1 MVMRKIALPRRTFIR
16 GMGATLALPLL
27 DAMVPAMTAVS
38 RAAPRFAAVYVG
50 NGANMND
57 WTPQTDGAGFA
68 FSPILKPLEAFRDR
82 TIVFT
87 GLDNFPATDQGDSG
101 GQHPRAAPAFMSCV
115 HPKQTEGADVRAGT
129 TIDQMIARQIG
140 ADSKLPSLELALDR
154 NDVVGACDHGYACA
168 YMNSMSWKTP
178 TMPLPAETSPRFAF
192 ERLFGSGDTA
202 EARAARSR
210 EDRSILDGV
219 MQEIVSLRRTLGQRD
234 GIKLTEYLD
243 AIRDVEQRIA
253 RSESSGTG
261 VVLPER
267 PIGEPQTFR
276 EYAEL
281 MFDLQVLAFRAD
293 ITRVTSFLMA
303 RENVN
308 RSYGEIGL
316 PEAHHAMSH
325 HSNNPEKMAAF
336 SKLNA
341 YHVETLA
348 YFVKKLQAIPDGDGT
363 LLDHAVVLYGSGM
376 SDGNTHNNF
385 NVPVVVVGGRDLQLK
400 GNRHLTYPKGTPL
413 ANLSMSLMDKFG
425 VNVEGFGDSTGRLD
439 LLSGV

>member
-57 WTPQTDGAGFA
+57 WTPQTDGVGFA
-68 FSPILKPLEAFRDR
+68 FSPILKPLEPFRDR

-140 ADSKLPSLELALDR
+140 ADSKLPSLELAVDR

-192 ERLFGSGDTA
+192 ERLFGSGDSA

-261 VVLPER
+261 VALPER

-336 SKLNA
+336 SKLNT

-376 SDGNTHNNF
+376 SDGNTHNNYS
-385 NVPVVVVGGRDLQLK
+385 VPVVVVGGRDLQLK